1 MQVDRVRLNILDLPI
16 DAVSR
21 QEAAGTV
28 ADALSGGDAMA
39 IVTINAEM
47 AMAARLDPR
56 LAATIRRAGLVLPDG
71 SGVVWAARRRGVK
84 VKKIAGVDFIHEIA
98 EQCIRAGRGMFLLG
112 AGPGVADE
120 AARALADRHPGLAV
134 VGTADGYFSPEAE
147 AELCERIREAR
158 PGALLVALGVPR
170 QEYWISDH
178 QQELDVPVCM
188 GIGGSLDVLSGRV
201 RRAPPWMVSAHLE
214 WLFRLIKE
222 PWRWRRM
229 ASALPAF
236 VLAALAS
243 ERQERYTGPGR

>member
-1 MQVDRVRLNILDLPI
+1 MRLNILGLPI
-16 DAVSR
+16 DAGSR
-21 QEAAGTV
+21 KEAVDAVFG
-28 ADALSGGDAMA
+28 ALSGGDRMA

-47 AMAARLDPR
+47 AMAARLDPK
-56 LAATIRRAGLVLPDG
+56 LAAIIRGAGLVLPDG
-71 SGVVWAARRRGVK
+71 SGVVWAARRRGVR

-98 EQCIRAGRGMFLLG
+98 EQCVEAGRGMFLLG

-120 AARALADRHPGLAV
+120 AGRFLTARHPGLAI
-134 VGTADGYFSPEAE
+134 VGMADGYFSPEAE
-147 AELCERIREAR
+147 PELCARIREAR

-170 QEYWISDH
+170 QEYWIADH

-201 RRAPPWMVSAHLE
+201 RRAPAWMVAAHLE

-229 ASALPAF
+229 ATALPAF
-236 VLAALAS
+236 VVAALAA
-243 ERQERYTGPGR
+243 ERQERYTEPGR